1 MKYFK
6 LIFFCIILQQLSGC
20 AVALFAGAASTT
32 AVVASDRRDV
42 KTQLADLELE
52 RELNKWIEE
61 TPSLAKQTHI
71 KIVSHNKNVLLI
83 GQAPSGMLR
92 DKVANLAST
101 HSELHDLYNE
111 IRISNNTT
119 TAQRTKDSWLT
130 TKIKTRMLAD
140 KELDGQQVK
149 IMTENGEVFL
159 MGMLTA
165 HEKKIAITIAR
176 NMDGVNRVIEI
187 FEPYTKTHNDT
198 Q

>member
-1 MKYFK
+1 MKYLK
-6 LIFFCIILQQLSGC
+6 LIFICIALQQLSGC

-42 KTQLADLELE
+42 KTQLADLEIE
-52 RELNKWIEE
+52 REINKWIAES
-61 TPSLAKQTHI
+61 PSLAEHTHI
-71 KIVSHNKNVLLI
+71 KVVSHNKNVLLI
-83 GQAPSGMLR
+83 GQAPSDLLR

-101 HSELHDLYNE
+101 HKELVDLYNE
-111 IRISNNTT
+111 IRVGKTT
-119 TAQRTKDSWLT
+119 SAAQRTKDSWLT

-159 MGMLTA
+159 MGMLTP

-187 FEPYTKTHNDT
+187 FAPYTKQKNDN

>member
-1 MKYFK
+1 MKYLK
-6 LIFFCIILQQLSGC
+6 LIFACIIIQQLSGC

-42 KTQLADLELE
+42 DTQLTDLSIE
-52 RELNKWIEE
+52 REINKWIEE
-61 TPSLAKQTHI
+61 SPSLAKQTNI
-71 KIVSHNKNVLLI
+71 KVVSHNKNVLLI

-101 HSELHDLYNE
+101 HGDLHDLYNE
-111 IRISNNTT
+111 IRISKTT
-119 TAQRTKDSWLT
+119 TPAQRTKDSWLT

-165 HEKKIAITIAR
+165 YEKKIAITIAR

-187 FEPYTKTHNDT
+187 FEPYTKTNNDA